1 MDSVLKDIISKEM
14 KNKCKSK
21 KHSDCLNCLLN
32 CAEYRLTL
40 QVTQNENSRRNN
52 LFYALTGNNIPC
64 PLFFYNKPSNEVI
77 ELIEKKNIE
86 ENYFNESLKIKSE
99 NEIIKNY
106 EQNKKS
112 KILLFNH
119 VKFPLKNINTE
130 NNISKQSSILILDNG
145 NHDMVSNCSMN
156 SFSTYND
163 NYCLLFDIH
172 NLKNTNNLFSIKDI
186 KDSKEIKLKVNSNI
200 HDQQLFKN
208 DEIFYISPSLIINS
222 IKKRM
227 KKYIKYND
235 PKIRK
240 NLYNKYFFTQLDS
253 NNANNIGVL
262 FSFNKRKNIENTRL
276 NGDYLMNEN
285 YQIIKLFIC
294 LDIWADSKNVHET
307 KDTSKSSSQKTFKP
321 EYIEEENSYYH
332 INQKD
337 NNYLNNYNEYSF
349 IYNNNINNNI
359 NNNNNYNNNYYSD
372 INYNNNFYN
381 NNYYSN
387 NNNIYFNNNNTFYNN
402 SNMYYNNNNNNNNY
416 YNINNNYNK
425 ININKPNN
433 NYNKFNDYNNTINNS
448 LNIPNK
454 FDYSQSSQTNR
465 KKYSSN
471 NSNKYSSIEN
481 KYDKYDNINPSFENN
496 KKKPENKFENMEY
509 LEGHT
514 IEEYYEL
521 NYLLNNVK
529 DEKNNSENHEN
540 SPKSS
545 KICEYIEKEV
555 NKEKKNE
562 DIKKSTFL
570 DLRQKYIKEIYEN
583 YKRDNCLSNYSIVKN
598 KLDIDMNVDREKLK
612 KIKLKYF
619 FDCFKDINCLSLNIP
634 YINKKGKYLMNEF
647 NPTLSS
653 MRLVL
658 NTNEKTANKIIKQ
671 KKDNYNI
678 TIIDENIVKIEYEE
692 NKPVYQRDLLYTKL
706 DEIKEIIK
714 NTKLT
719 FKNVLIEKS
728 YFCVLWNITDSFS
741 FTSSFLAYY
750 SFDLKLIGIFII
762 KLNMEDWLSSFSYD
776 ISNYKDYNQEYKTNI
791 SKIKDWFNNL
801 ALEKEDGHNLFY
813 FTHDYIHYLQNNIN

>member
-1 MDSVLKDIISKEM
+1 M
-14 KNKCKSK
+14 NK
-21 KHSDCLNCLLN
+21 
-32 CAEYRLTL
+32 
-40 QVTQNENSRRNN
+40 
-52 LFYALTGNNIPC
+52 
-64 PLFFYNKPSNEVI
+64 
-77 ELIEKKNIE
+77 
-86 ENYFNESLKIKSE
+86 
-99 NEIIKNY
+99 
-106 EQNKKS
+106 KKS

-119 VKFPLKNINTE
+119 LTFPLKNINTE
-130 NNISKQSSILILDNG
+130 NNISKQSTILILDNG

-186 KDSKEIKLKVNSNI
+186 KDSKEIKLKFNSSI

-240 NLYNKYFFTQLDS
+240 NLYNNYFFTQLDS

-262 FSFNKRKNIENTRL
+262 FSFKKRKNIENIRL
-276 NGDYLMNEN
+276 NGDYLMKEN
-285 YQIIKLFIC
+285 YQIIKLFLC
-294 LDIWADSKNVHET
+294 LDIWADSNNVHET

-349 IYNNNINNNI
+349 IYNNNINNN
-359 NNNNNYNNNYYSD
+359 NNYYSD
-372 INYNNNFYN
+372 VNNNNNYNNNFYN
-381 NNYYSN
+381 NNYYIN
-387 NNNIYFNNNNTFYNN
+387 NNSIYYNNNNNNTYYNS
-402 SNMYYNNNNNNNNY
+402 SNMYYNNNNNNNFY
-416 YNINNNYNK
+416 KINNNYNK
-425 ININKPNN
+425 ININNTNN
-433 NYNKFNDYNNTINNS
+433 NYNKFNDYNNTINKS
-448 LNIPNK
+448 LSIQNK
-454 FDYSQSSQTNR
+454 FDYSSPSSHTSR

-471 NSNKYSSIEN
+471 NSSNYSSIEN
-481 KYDKYDNINPSFENN
+481 KFDNINPSFQNN

-514 IEEYYEL
+514 IEEYYEV

-540 SPKSS
+540 SSKSS
-545 KICEYIEKEV
+545 EKEV
-555 NKEKKNE
+555 NKEKTNE
-562 DIKKSTFL
+562 ELKKSTFL
-570 DLRQKYIKEIYEN
+570 DLRQKYIKEIYEK
-583 YKRDNCLSNYSIVKN
+583 YKQDNCLSNYSIVKS
-598 KLDIDMNVDREKLK
+598 KLDIDMNVDKEQLK

-634 YINKKGKYLMNEF
+634 YINKKGKNLMNEF

-658 NTNEKTANKIIKQ
+658 KTNKKIANKINKQ

-678 TIIDENIVKIEYEE
+678 TIIDENLVKIEYDE
-692 NKPVYQRDLLYTKL
+692 NKPVYQRDLLYSKL

-714 NTKLT
+714 DTKLT
-719 FKNVLIEKS
+719 FENVLIDKS

-741 FTSSFLAYY
+741 FSSSFLAYY
-750 SFDLKLIGIFII
+750 SFDLKLIGICII

>member
-321 EYIEEENSYYH
+321 EYIEEEN
-332 INQKD
+332 
-337 NNYLNNYNEYSF
+337 
-349 IYNNNINNNI
+349 
-359 NNNNNYNNNYYSD
+359 
-372 INYNNNFYN
+372 
-381 NNYYSN
+381 
-387 NNNIYFNNNNTFYNN
+387 
-402 SNMYYNNNNNNNNY
+402 
-416 YNINNNYNK
+416 
-425 ININKPNN
+425 
-433 NYNKFNDYNNTINNS
+433 
-448 LNIPNK
+448 
-454 FDYSQSSQTNR
+454 
-465 KKYSSN
+465 
-471 NSNKYSSIEN
+471 
-481 KYDKYDNINPSFENN
+481 
-496 KKKPENKFENMEY
+496 
-509 LEGHT
+509 
-514 IEEYYEL
+514 
-521 NYLLNNVK
+521 
-529 DEKNNSENHEN
+529 
-540 SPKSS
+540 
-545 KICEYIEKEV
+545 
-555 NKEKKNE
+555 
-562 DIKKSTFL
+562 
-570 DLRQKYIKEIYEN
+570 
-583 YKRDNCLSNYSIVKN
+583 
-598 KLDIDMNVDREKLK
+598 
-612 KIKLKYF
+612 
-619 FDCFKDINCLSLNIP
+619 
-634 YINKKGKYLMNEF
+634 
-647 NPTLSS
+647 
-653 MRLVL
+653 
-658 NTNEKTANKIIKQ
+658 
-671 KKDNYNI
+671 
-678 TIIDENIVKIEYEE
+678 
-692 NKPVYQRDLLYTKL
+692 
-706 DEIKEIIK
+706 
-714 NTKLT
+714 
-719 FKNVLIEKS
+719 
-728 YFCVLWNITDSFS
+728 
-741 FTSSFLAYY
+741 
-750 SFDLKLIGIFII
+750 
-762 KLNMEDWLSSFSYD
+762 
-776 ISNYKDYNQEYKTNI
+776 
-791 SKIKDWFNNL
+791 
-801 ALEKEDGHNLFY
+801 
-813 FTHDYIHYLQNNIN
+813 